1 MIIEKY
7 LQRGERTMLMKCPE
21 CSLQVS
27 DKAYAC
33 PHCGYPINE
42 NAREPRRRKSNRRRR
57 LPNGFGQISEIKG
70 RNLRKPFRAMIPVGK
85 TPEGRVISK
94 LLKPQAYFETY
105 NDAYA
110 ALVEYN
116 RHPYELK
123 EDITLEELYERWW
136 KERKRDEMSKS
147 SQDATKTHWK
157 YLHPL
162 HQIPVR
168 ELKSKDVKLCIQNAS
183 YVNDKGEKY
192 IASENVQ
199 DYIKTTLSQILDLA
213 VEYEMIERNVART
226 IKLTKS
232 SKNNEKKTIH
242 KSFSEKDMA
251 YLWSKVDELDT
262 EAAIIIQ
269 CYSGWRPDE
278 LCKIKIED
286 VDLENWIFYGGS
298 KTSNG
303 INRPVP
309 IHSKIRKYVK
319 KFYDEAIKNNSDTLI
334 TVKDSRNGSNK
345 EKRIKLSYST
355 YKYRFSKLSS
365 SLEIKHQPHDARLHF
380 VTMAKK
386 YKLDE
391 YAIKYIVGHAISD
404 LTENIYTDRD
414 VSWLREEIE
423 KIK

>member
-1 MIIEKY
+1 
-7 LQRGERTMLMKCPE
+7 ML
-21 CSLQVS
+21 
-27 DKAYAC
+27 
-33 PHCGYPINE
+33 
-42 NAREPRRRKSNRRRR
+42 
-57 LPNGFGQISEIKG
+57 
-70 RNLRKPFRAMIPVGK
+70 
-85 TPEGRVISK
+85 
-94 LLKPQAYFETY
+94 
-105 NDAYA
+105 
-110 ALVEYN
+110 
-116 RHPYELK
+116 
-123 EDITLEELYERWW
+123 
-136 KERKRDEMSKS
+136 
-147 SQDATKTHWK
+147 
-157 YLHPL
+157 
-162 HQIPVR
+162 
-168 ELKSKDVKLCIQNAS
+168 
-183 YVNDKGEKY
+183 
-192 IASENVQ
+192 
-199 DYIKTTLSQILDLA
+199 
-213 VEYEMIERNVART
+213 ERNVART

-319 KFYDEAIKNNSDTLI
+319 NFYDEAIKNNLDTLI
-334 TVKDSRNGSNK
+334 SVKDSRNGFNK

-365 SLEIKHQPHDARLHF
+365 SLEIRHHPHDARLHF
-380 VTMAKK
+380 VTMSKK

>member
-70 RNLRKPFRAMIPVGK
+70 RNLRKPFRVMIPVGK

-136 KERKRDEMSKS
+136 KERKRDDLSKS
-147 SQDATKTHWK
+147 RQYALRSHWK

-162 HQIPVR
+162 HKLFVS
-168 ELKSKDVKLCIQNAS
+168 ELKSKDVKLCIQNAT
-183 YVNDKGEKY
+183 YVDERGKTH
-192 IASENVQ
+192 IASDIVQ
-199 DYIKTTLSQILDLA
+199 RNIKDTIEQILDLA
-213 VEYEMIERNVART
+213 VEYELVDKNVAQH
-226 IKLTKS
+226 IKLMKS
-232 SKNNEKKTIH
+232 NNGEKKQPIH
-242 KSFSEKDMA
+242 KSFNEKEMV
-251 YLWSKVDELDT
+251 YLWSRVDDLDI

-278 LCKIKIED
+278 LCNLKLTD
-286 VDLENWIFYGGS
+286 VNLENWTFKGGS
-298 KTSNG
+298 KTKNG
-303 INRPVP
+303 IDRVVP
-309 IHSKIRKYVK
+309 IHSKIQKYVER
-319 KFYDEAIKNNSDTLI
+319 FYNISRENQSNTLI
-334 TVKDSRNGSNK
+334 TVVNK
-345 EKRIKLSYST
+345 KSGKRIPLKYDT
-355 YKYRFSKLSS
+355 YLSKLKKSTNQFDN
-365 SLEIKHQPHDARLHF
+365 EHNPHDARVHF

-386 YKLDE
+386 HKMDE
-391 YAIKYIVGHAISD
+391 YAIKYIVGHAID
-404 LTENIYTDRD
+404 DITEKTYTDRD
-414 VSWLREEIE
+414 IEWLRDEIE
-423 KIK
+423 TIK

>member
-42 NAREPRRRKSNRRRR
+42 KAREPRRRKSNRRRR

-70 RNLRKPFRAMIPVGK
+70 RNLRKPFRAMVPVGK

-136 KERKRDEMSKS
+136 KERKRDELSKS
-147 SQDATKTHWK
+147 RQYALRSHWK

-162 HQIPVR
+162 HKLFVS
-168 ELKSKDVKLCIQNAS
+168 ELKSKDVKLCIQNAT
-183 YVNDKGEKY
+183 YVDKRGKTL
-192 IASENVQ
+192 IASDIVRNNIRET
-199 DYIKTTLSQILDLA
+199 IEQILDLA
-213 VEYEMIERNVART
+213 VEYELVDKNVAQN
-226 IKLTKS
+226 IKLIKS
-232 SKNNEKKTIH
+232 NDDKKQPIH
-242 KSFSEKDMA
+242 KSFNDKEMA
-251 YLWSKVDELDT
+251 YLWSRVDNLDIET
-262 EAAIIIQ
+262 AIIIQ

-278 LCKIKIED
+278 LCNLKLTD
-286 VDLENWIFYGGS
+286 VNLENWTFKGGS
-298 KTSNG
+298 KTKNG
-303 INRPVP
+303 IDRVVP
-309 IHSKIRKYVK
+309 IHSKIQKYVER
-319 KFYDEAIKNNSDTLI
+319 FYEIARENQSDTLI
-334 TVKDSRNGSNK
+334 TVLNK
-345 EKRIKLSYST
+345 KSGKRIPLKYNNYLKKLKSLT
-355 YKYRFSKLSS
+355 NRFDD
-365 SLEIKHQPHDARLHF
+365 EHTPHDPRVQF
-380 VTMAKK
+380 VTMAKR
-386 YKLDE
+386 YKMDE
-391 YAIKYIVGHAISD
+391 YAIKYIVGHAID
-404 LTENIYTDRD
+404 DITEKTYTDRD
-414 VSWLREEIE
+414 IEWLKNEIE
-423 KIK
+423 TIK